1 MILITDDRNSK
12 FAKKVYNDFPSVT
25 IVETSNKNICSILS
39 QKDNVYID
47 KNSKSEKLNSI
58 KLFLEV
64 NVIEYKTIIETPT
77 GYEYQ

>member
-12 FAKKVYNDFPSVT
+12 FAKKVYNDFPKVT